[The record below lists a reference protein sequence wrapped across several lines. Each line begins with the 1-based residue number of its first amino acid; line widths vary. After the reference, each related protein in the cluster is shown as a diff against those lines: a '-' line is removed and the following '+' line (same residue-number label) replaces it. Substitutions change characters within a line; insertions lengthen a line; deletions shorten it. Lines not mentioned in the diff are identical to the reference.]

1 MNLIV
6 VEKRRI
12 LRYSLLFQLY
22 RDFFTYGYE
31 ICIKIDYIV
40 PDDLRIEVI
49 AALYYLLGRRW
60 IFFNIEK
67 DGTVSAYITVQ
78 GIDEAE
84 DYIVQSGQ
92 LVVATLLGDLLIP
105 IINTANT
112 EST

>member
-1 MNLIV
+1 MELIA

-40 PDDLRIEVI
+40 PDDCRIEVI

-60 IFFNIEK
+60 IFFNIER
-67 DGTVSAYITVQ
+67 DGTVSAYITAN

-84 DYIVQSGQ
+84 DFIVQSGQ
-92 LVVATLLGDLLIP
+92 LIVSNIFGDLLIP
-105 IINTANT
+105 NTNTINI
-112 EST
+112 ESS